1 MCMHAGLFVVAGAA
15 AGFVDVLLAEEEELL
30 PLRLAVGEGSE
41 VAAAGADG
49 VELGDVFGFG
59 Q

>member
-1 MCMHAGLFVVAGAA
+1 MVAGAA